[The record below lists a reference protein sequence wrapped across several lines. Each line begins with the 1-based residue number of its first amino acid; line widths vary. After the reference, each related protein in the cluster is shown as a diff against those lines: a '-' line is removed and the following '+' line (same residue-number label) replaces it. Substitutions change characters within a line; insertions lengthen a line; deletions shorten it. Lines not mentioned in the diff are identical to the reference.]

1 MNLPDPLVV
10 GVRDHDLG
18 HAIEKPASY
27 GFCKTRWNSI
37 GFISYDLSRSKKR
50 FGVSTMSRSSG
61 WWNDPCSSSDS
72 RNYSSSRVYFRDDF
86 LLSLNV
92 WDCFLE
98 ASKTVGRG
106 LHLVWFGSEKW
117 ILFFVFSLFLSDLY
131 VELFKNLILF
141 DLIWRSKYCYPEGY
155 LYLRDFYLLLFRHFF
170 GIVRYILL
178 WLWSYATWLGKM
190 TTIIYDKVW
199 FSPFFYFIIL
209 PQLQMMYI
217 AEICIP
223 VLINLG
229 LLGKPTSHFQD

>member
-37 GFISYDLSRSKKR
+37 GFISHDLSRSKKH
-50 FGVSTMSRSSG
+50 FGVSLWAGRAVDGTI
-61 WWNDPCSSSDS
+61 P
-72 RNYSSSRVYFRDDF
+72 VH
-86 LLSLNV
+86 LLTVVIIHRPECTFGTTFFWV
-92 WDCFLE
+92 WTYE
-98 ASKTVGRG
+98 TVGRG
-106 LHLVWFGSEKW
+106 LDLVWFGSEKW
-117 ILFFVFSLFLSDLY
+117 ILFFVSSLFLSNLY
-131 VELFKNLILF
+131 VGFFKDSILF
-141 DLIWRSKYCYPEGY
+141 DFIRRSKYYVIRKDICI
-155 LYLRDFYLLLFRHFF
+155 LCDFNLPLFPHFF
-170 GIVRYILL
+170 GIAGYILL
-178 WLWSYATWLGKM
+178 WLSSYATWLGKM
-190 TTIIYDKVW
+190 ATIIYDKVW

-209 PQLQMMYI
+209 PQLQMTYI